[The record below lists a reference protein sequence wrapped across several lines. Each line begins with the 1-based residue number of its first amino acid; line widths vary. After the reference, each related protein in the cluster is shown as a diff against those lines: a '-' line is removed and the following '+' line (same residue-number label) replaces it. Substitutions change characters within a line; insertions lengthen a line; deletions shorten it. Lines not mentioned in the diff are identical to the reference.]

1 MYDLAVVGLGYV
13 GLPLAVEAARSG
25 LTTYGLDIDAAKVA
39 GLAAGTSHVE
49 DIADRE
55 VVSALDAGFVP
66 GTDPG
71 PLGGAA
77 VVVICVPTPLRD
89 HAPDLSAIEAAGRT
103 VAERL
108 NPGTLV
114 SLESTSYPGTT
125 EEFLLPL
132 LEAGSGL
139 KAGIDFHL
147 VFSPERIDPRN
158 PEWGFRNTPKVVGG
172 IDEASTTRAVEFYSV
187 VCDEVVAVRGTR
199 EAEMS
204 KLLENTYRHVNIA
217 LVNELAIF
225 CRELGIDIWEAIRA
239 ASTKPFGF
247 QAFTP
252 GPGVGGH
259 CIPIDP
265 SYLSFK
271 VRQMGYQFRLV
282 ESAQDINARMPAYV
296 VQRAGELL
304 NRHGAAL
311 NGTAIHLIGLAYK
324 PGVADLRASPAV
336 EVARR
341 LRRQGAAVGYSD
353 PHVPEVVIDGERLV
367 AADDPVAAAG
377 AAKLTIVLTP
387 HPEFDLTEI
396 AKAADLVLDTR
407 GVVSEGFAERL

>member
-1 MYDLAVVGLGYV
+1 MAAAV
-13 GLPLAVEAARSG
+13 RSG
-25 LTTYGLDIDAAKVA
+25 LVVTTDPP
-39 GLAAGTSHVE
+39 S
-49 DIADRE
+49 IAD
-55 VVSALDAGFVP
+55 
-66 GTDPG
+66 
-71 PLGGAA
+71 AA

-89 HAPDLSAIEAAGRT
+89 NVPDLSAVEAAGRT
-103 VAERL
+103 VGSYLRS
-108 NPGTLV
+108 GMLV

-125 EEFLLPL
+125 EEFLKPL

-139 KAGIDFHL
+139 SAGTDFHL

-158 PEWGFRNTPKVVGG
+158 PEWGLRNTPKVVGG
-172 IDEASTTRAVEFYSV
+172 IDEASTNRAVEFYSL
-187 VCDEVVAVRGTR
+187 VCDSVVPVRGTR
-199 EAEMS
+199 EAEMA

-225 CRELGIDIWEAIRA
+225 CRELGIDIWEVIRA
-239 ASTKPFGF
+239 AATKPFGF

-311 NGTAIHLIGLAYK
+311 NGTAVHLVGVAYK
-324 PGVADLRASPAV
+324 PGVSDVRASPAL

-341 LRRQGAAVGYSD
+341 LRRQGAVIGYSD
-353 PHVPEVVIDGERLV
+353 PFVPEIDIDGEKV
-367 AADDPVAAAG
+367 AASPDAVAAAG
-377 AAKLTIVLTP
+377 AAKLTIVLTA
-387 HPEFDLTEI
+387 HREFDFAEI
-396 AKAADLVLDTR
+396 AKAADLLLDTR
-407 GVVSEGFAERL
+407 GATPAGAGERL